1 MDQVSNQTSDSRT
14 KRPRTRRNQ
23 KEISKV
29 SQVDSTD
36 ARLTTHEAVCAER
49 YKALEGRMD
58 NIESRVD
65 SISTDLKD
73 IKQINDRQFKELK
86 ELIERRHSSSHQS
99 LITAAGTI
107 IVALIG
113 FLGYLLTHIR

>member
-1 MDQVSNQTSDSRT
+1 M
-14 KRPRTRRNQ
+14 
-23 KEISKV
+23 

-36 ARLTTHEAVCAER
+36 ARLNTHEAVCAER

-65 SISTDLKD
+65 SISTDLKAM
-73 IKQINDRQFKELK
+73 KQTNDQQFKELK
-86 ELIERRHSSSHQS
+86 ELLEKRHSSSHQS

-113 FLGYLLTHIR
+113 FLGYLLTHIK